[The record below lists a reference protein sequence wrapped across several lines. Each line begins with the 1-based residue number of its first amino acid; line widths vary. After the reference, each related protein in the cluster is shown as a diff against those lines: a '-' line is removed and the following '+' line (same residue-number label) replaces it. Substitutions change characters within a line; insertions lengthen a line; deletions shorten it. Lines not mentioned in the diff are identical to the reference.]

1 MVSTW
6 QRQLPAVIGEGQAM
20 LAVKKLGEKIFHGGH
35 SAKENMNEL

>member
-1 MVSTW
+1 
-6 QRQLPAVIGEGQAM
+6 